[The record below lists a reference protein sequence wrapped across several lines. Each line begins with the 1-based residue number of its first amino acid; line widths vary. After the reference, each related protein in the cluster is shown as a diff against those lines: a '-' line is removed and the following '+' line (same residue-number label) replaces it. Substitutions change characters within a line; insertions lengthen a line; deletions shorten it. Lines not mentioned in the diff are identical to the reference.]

1 MTALIWLVDNVIWLY
16 TWILIA
22 QVVMS
27 WLVAFKIVDTR
38 QPIVRQIG
46 TVLWRLTEPVLGPI
60 RRILPTLGGLDLS
73 PIVAIL
79 ALTFLRIF
87 LVNDVLIPIAAG
99 TM

>member
-1 MTALIWLVDNVIWLY
+1 MQALIWLVSTVIQLY
-16 TWILIA
+16 IWILIA

-27 WLVAFKIVDTR
+27 WLVSFKIVDTR

-60 RRILPTLGGLDLS
+60 RRILPSLGGLDLS